1 MIKHLNVINLQNERH
16 LPRNVAVQLQDLPK
30 ASAKRSVTMFIDV
43 TFEWASPKLRLAVV
57 LIVLLSG

>member
-30 ASAKRSVTMFIDV
+30 ASATRSVTMFIDV

-57 LIVLLSG
+57 LIVLFSG